1 MCTFVLMD
9 GKGLAICYVR
19 VSTADQ
25 VKDGA
30 SLAAQTSLVT
40 NAAIAE
46 GYQIEVIREEGKSA
60 ASIKGRP
67 QLLSALERLSRGEAS
82 ALYVQRVDRLSRSVS
97 DFAALLTLAHRQGW
111 SITALDVGLD
121 TSSPSGEFM
130 ANIVASVSQYER
142 KIIGAR
148 TRDAL
153 AQRRLEG
160 KRLGKPTQIL
170 PSVLQQIDQLRQDGK
185 SYQAIADRLN
195 REEVPTV
202 NGGIKWYS
210 STIHRAINR
219 QVIL

>member
-1 MCTFVLMD
+1 MD